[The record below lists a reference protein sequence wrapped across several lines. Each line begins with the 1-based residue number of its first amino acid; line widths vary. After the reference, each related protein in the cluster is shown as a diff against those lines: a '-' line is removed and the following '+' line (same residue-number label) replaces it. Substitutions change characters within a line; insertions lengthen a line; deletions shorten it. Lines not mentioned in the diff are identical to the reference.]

1 MKGPADSPTISLTN
15 ENFRAAETW
24 EYAVDAPAS
33 AITAGVLL
41 VIPPIYLGIG
51 LDLCCSPSWLQVT
64 LFLTTPDAACLCRLP
79 VTLSVCGIEEP
90 CRLSQSEMHG

>member
-24 EYAVDAPAS
+24 EYAVNAPAS

-41 VIPPIYLGIG
+41 SIPLLFPGIG
-51 LDLCCSPSWLQVT
+51 LDLCCSPSWLQDR
-64 LFLTTPDAACLCRLP
+64 LPLTTPDAAC
-79 VTLSVCGIEEP
+79 
-90 CRLSQSEMHG
+90 

>member
-41 VIPPIYLGIG
+41 SIPLLY
-51 LDLCCSPSWLQVT
+51 Q
-64 LFLTTPDAACLCRLP
+64 A
-79 VTLSVCGIEEP
+79 
-90 CRLSQSEMHG
+90 

>member
-33 AITAGVLL
+33 AITAGVPLL
-41 VIPPIYLGIG
+41 YPGMVLISLAIL
-51 LDLCCSPSWLQVT
+51 LDCREG
-64 LFLTTPDAACLCRLP
+64 CL
-79 VTLSVCGIEEP
+79 
-90 CRLSQSEMHG
+90 